1 MNHLFVSVCTLI
13 AIPAGMCVSLS
24 AAEHTTVTILSPHDG
39 ETVTDTFIL
48 TYEILNGPKENHP
61 QIFLD
66 GLYLKEF
73 DGTFSRLPNG
83 EHTIT
88 VRVDGQDPHGA
99 EEQASDTIKIR
110 VAQ

>member
-1 MNHLFVSVCTLI
+1 MNHLFLSVCILI
-13 AIPAGMCVSLS
+13 AIPAGTYISLS

-48 TYEILNGPKENHP
+48 TYEILNGRKETHP

-73 DGTFSRLPNG
+73 DGTFFHLPNG

-88 VRVDGQDPHGA
+88 VKVEGQDPQGA
-99 EEQASDTIKIR
+99 EQASDTIKIR
-110 VAQ
+110 VAK

>member
-1 MNHLFVSVCTLI
+1 MNHLFLSVCILI
-13 AIPAGMCVSLS
+13 GILAGTYMSLS
-24 AAEHTTVTILSPHDG
+24 AAENTTVTILSPHDG

-48 TYEILNGPKENHP
+48 TYEILNGRKENHP

-73 DGTFSRLPNG
+73 DGTFVHLPNG

-88 VRVDGQDPHGA
+88 VKVDGQDPHGT
-99 EEQASDTIKIR
+99 EHASDTIKIR
-110 VAQ
+110 VAK